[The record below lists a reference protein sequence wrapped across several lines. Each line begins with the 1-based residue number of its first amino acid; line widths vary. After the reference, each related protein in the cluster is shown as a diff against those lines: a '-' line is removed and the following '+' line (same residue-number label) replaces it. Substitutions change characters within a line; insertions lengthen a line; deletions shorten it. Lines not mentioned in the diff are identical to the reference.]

1 MSVAKRRFNSEIS
14 NMIDNNVILI
24 TSDGKSYN
32 GKLVGVDLENLSIV
46 LFNVKNP
53 EGQIIPKAVFNGNIV
68 SQLFSIEKA
77 FDLRGL
83 SERLERVFPRMVK
96 LYEKEGF
103 IWVMD
108 RIKVSE
114 EGLMEGSG
122 PSAERV
128 QRVFNQFIREI
139 KEE

>member
-1 MSVAKRRFNSEIS
+1 MSVAKRRFNNEIS
-14 NMIDNNVILI
+14 NMIDNTVILI

-46 LFNVKNP
+46 LSNVKNP

-128 QRVFNQFIREI
+128 QRVFNHFIREI